1 MKRLA
6 CLWEAALFKHAY
18 RRFKRGEVA
27 ATFGLNGV
35 LCVACGKETGCK
47 PRSPAGRTEEP
58 LESRGSS
65 YLPLPPSLRDKYSL
79 SCSQVISKHPIHITK
94 PVITVQ
100 LASVVSKLQ
109 TPQESS
115 ECHRTSQGPV
125 NKTQHVWFWHRLT
138 FCCRL
143 TSLCCVSSK
152 PQTHRVLC
160 SVLR

>member
-1 MKRLA
+1 MLP
-6 CLWEAALFKHAY
+6 
-18 RRFKRGEVA
+18 V
-27 ATFGLNGV
+27 
-35 LCVACGKETGCK
+35 GKKLDANQDPPHG
-47 PRSPAGRTEEP
+47 GTEEP

-115 ECHRTSQGPV
+115 ECHRTSQGP
-125 NKTQHVWFWHRLT
+125 
-138 FCCRL
+138 
-143 TSLCCVSSK
+143 
-152 PQTHRVLC
+152 
-160 SVLR
+160 